1 MLWIKVYLRRC
12 LLNFKKLRL
21 NSKLFYHSNPFNQTI
36 MKRLLILIL
45 ILLGLFSLFFYFSL
59 GSQPKIVGEEET
71 PPTGTEL
78 DSTIKNNPIYA
89 SYVYV
94 KGAGYVL
101 KDRRIVLLVG
111 QDTAQSRQGDAIKS
125 VEKDLESYWKWQIL
139 LGKKNIEDLSPQQNK
154 GENNVAKSRETSKNI
169 FSRILD
175 VFKVADAVN
184 VIRDSAKTC
193 DCDDDLLLLAGQN
206 LHLIET
212 TLNPDGGGIASG
224 VLGEKSDSLN
234 SEKSATYS
242 QVSNGQKAPFLIGV
256 IDSGLNSEPKIDN
269 TNSLNYNFLAH
280 DSNMADPLEHGTK
293 VARIILKNTVSGTVG
308 IVGLKTYDT
317 NSIGNLYDNLC
328 AILYATKH
336 NIKVVNASWGA
347 SQKESIPVFEEVMR
361 RAKSANMIVVCSAG
375 NKKEDIDVNPYF
387 PACYADHPVF
397 GSHVVTVTSID
408 GTVCQ
413 NTSSSKT
420 KIDLT
425 YDAVKNCKHEIPDA
439 NGNMNLIF
447 ETGTSY
453 AAPYVT
459 ADIVQKLI
467 NSSVG
472 FSKSGYVSSL
482 SPTGKIKKY

>member
-1 MLWIKVYLRRC
+1 
-12 LLNFKKLRL
+12 
-21 NSKLFYHSNPFNQTI
+21 

-45 ILLGLFSLFFYFSL
+45 ILLGLFFIFFYFSL
-59 GSQPKIVGEEET
+59 GTQPNIVGEEET
-71 PPTGTEL
+71 PPTGTKL

-111 QDTAQSRQGDAIKS
+111 QDTAQSHQGDAIKS
-125 VEKDLESYWKWQIL
+125 VEKDLESYWKWQVL
-139 LGKKNIEDLSPQQNK
+139 LGRRNIEDIPSQQNQK
-154 GENNVAKSRETSKNI
+154 GEYDVAKGRETSKNI

-184 VIRDSAKTC
+184 VIRDTAKTC
-193 DCDDDLLLLAGQN
+193 DCDDDLLLLAGPD
-206 LHLIET
+206 LHLIQT
-212 TLNPDGGGIASG
+212 TLNPDGGGVASG
-224 VLGEKSDSLN
+224 VLGENENKLN
-234 SEKSATYS
+234 PEKSMKFPQTEP
-242 QVSNGQKAPFLIGV
+242 QVGYGQKRLFLVGV
-256 IDSGLNSEPKIDN
+256 IDSGLNSESKIDN
-269 TNSLNYNFLAH
+269 TNPLNYNFLAH

-293 VARIILKNTVSGTVG
+293 VARIILKNTVSETVG

-336 NIKVVNASWGA
+336 NIKVVNTSWGA

-361 RAKSANMIVVCSAG
+361 RAKAANMMIICSAG
-375 NKKEDIDVNPYF
+375 NKKEDIDTNPYY

-397 GSHVVTVTSID
+397 GSNVMTVTSID
-408 GTVCQ
+408 GVVCQ

-425 YDAVKNCKHEIPDA
+425 YDAVKNCNHEIPDS
-439 NGNMNLIF
+439 NGNLNIIF
-447 ETGTSY
+447 EPGTSY

-459 ADIVQKLI
+459 ADVVQKII
-467 NSSVG
+467 NNPSG
-472 FSKSGYVSSL
+472 FSKSGYISTL
-482 SPTGKIKKY
+482 TPTGKIKKY

>member
-1 MLWIKVYLRRC
+1 
-12 LLNFKKLRL
+12 
-21 NSKLFYHSNPFNQTI
+21 
-36 MKRLLILIL
+36 MKRLLILLL

-59 GSQPKIVGEEET
+59 GTQPKLVGEEET

-78 DSTIKNNPIYA
+78 DSTIKNNPVYG

-101 KDRRIVLLVG
+101 KDRRIVLLIG

-139 LGKKNIEDLSPQQNK
+139 LGKRNIEDLTPQQSQK
-154 GENNVAKSRETSKNI
+154 GDYAVEKSRTAKNI
-169 FSRILD
+169 FNRILD
-175 VFKVADAVN
+175 VFKVSDAVN
-184 VIRDSAKTC
+184 VIRDTAKTC
-193 DCDDDLLLLAGQN
+193 DCDDDLLLLAGPN

-212 TLNPDGGGIASG
+212 TLNPDGGGVASG

-234 SEKSATYS
+234 PAKSTTYP
-242 QVSNGQKAPFLIGV
+242 QVSNGQKAPFLVGV
-256 IDSGLNSEPKIDN
+256 IDSGLNSEPRIDN
-269 TNSLNYNFLAH
+269 TNPLNYNFLAH

-293 VARIILKNTVSGTVG
+293 VARIILGSTVSGTVG

-361 RAKSANMIVVCSAG
+361 RAKLANMIVICSAG

-387 PACYADHPVF
+387 PACYANHPDF
-397 GSHVVTVTSID
+397 GSHVITVTSIYEK
-408 GTVCQ
+408 TVCQ
-413 NTSSSKT
+413 NTSTSKT

-439 NGNMNLIF
+439 GGNLNLIF
-447 ETGTSY
+447 EPGTSY

-459 ADIVQKLI
+459 ADVVQKIL
-467 NSSVG
+467 NNPAG

>member
-1 MLWIKVYLRRC
+1 
-12 LLNFKKLRL
+12 
-21 NSKLFYHSNPFNQTI
+21 

-45 ILLGLFSLFFYFSL
+45 ILLGLFFVFFYFSL
-59 GSQPKIVGEEET
+59 GTEPKIVGEEET

-125 VEKDLESYWKWQIL
+125 VEKDLESYWKWQVL
-139 LGKKNIEDLSPQQNK
+139 LGKRNIEDIPSQQNQK
-154 GENNVAKSRETSKNI
+154 GEYDVAKGRETSKNI

-184 VIRDSAKTC
+184 VIRDTAKTC
-193 DCDDDLLLLAGQN
+193 DCDDDLLLLAGPD
-206 LHLIET
+206 LHLIQT
-212 TLNPDGGGIASG
+212 TLNPDGGGVASG
-224 VLGEKSDSLN
+224 VLGEKDDSLN
-234 SEKSATYS
+234 AAKLTKYPQTEPH
-242 QVSNGQKAPFLIGV
+242 VGDGQKAPFLVGV

-269 TNSLNYNFLAH
+269 TNPLNYNFLAH

-293 VARIILKNTVSGTVG
+293 VARIILKNTTSGTVG

-361 RAKSANMIVVCSAG
+361 RAKSANMMIICSAG

-387 PACYADHPVF
+387 PACYANHPVF
-397 GSHVVTVTSID
+397 GSNVMTVTSID
-408 GTVCQ
+408 GVVCQ

-439 NGNMNLIF
+439 NGDLGVIF
-447 ETGTSY
+447 EPGTSY

-459 ADIVQKLI
+459 ADVVQKLI
-467 NSSVG
+467 NNASV
-472 FSKSGYVSSL
+472 FSKSGYISSL